1 MEYWKNL
8 EAFDSEG
15 YKYMSDNIKHMSCMR
30 DTINSAPGSNG
41 VLTLTFFLI

>member
-15 YKYMSDNIKHMSCMR
+15 YKYMSDNIKPMSCETR
-30 DTINSAPGSNG
+30 
-41 VLTLTFFLI
+41 